1 MPVDFQ
7 QIHARIVQ
15 IAGRELER
23 RQRVEQR
30 RQDAVGLLN
39 AHAHDLDALRAKAQA
54 ASQTDP
60 SVRCAVPL
68 SEFLTFSQARPPSP
82 GEATLIAV
90 DGSQINPDR
99 HAALQ
104 FGVVNAG
111 AVIMKLHSGE
121 VPELCTSTELLYGE
135 DLETEYGMMSERLV
149 ALRRDA
155 KEREVLDELS
165 AGFRGNVV
173 TFTDGP
179 LELWGTGGEEAR
191 EFAAFLERYKG
202 VLSRLQSRGV
212 VTAGYVEKPGADMVV
227 RLLELA
233 SMTDDQIRDLQTL
246 RTHHPFRGVDDRLLL
261 SGGGQP
267 LIFPGDRSAVFR
279 LQSSSQNIYT
289 GSLALH
295 FFYLNVGSLGH
306 PWLVRIEIPEWVATN
321 ETMLNLLHATLVEQ
335 CEIMGSKPYPYLLH
349 RAHETAVVRLEEK
362 AQVESMLNLELN
374 RQGEPVRDDKSY
386 KQAAKDS
393 GGRRSI

>member
-7 QIHARIVQ
+7 QIHARIAQ

-30 RQDAVGLLN
+30 RKDAVGLLN
-39 AHAHDLDALRAKAQA
+39 AHAHDLDALRAKAA
-54 ASQTDP
+54 AAAQTDP

-68 SEFLTFSQARPPSP
+68 AEFLTFSQDAPPSP
-82 GEATLIAV
+82 ELTLIAV

-111 AVIMKLHSGE
+111 AVIMKLHTGE
-121 VPELCTSTELLYGE
+121 VPEICTSTELLYGE
-135 DLETEYGMMSERLV
+135 DLETDYGMMSERLV

-165 AGFRGNVV
+165 AGFHGNVV

-191 EFAAFLERYKG
+191 EFAAFLEKYKG
-202 VLSRLQSRGV
+202 VLSRMQSRGV
-212 VTAGYVEKPGADMVV
+212 VTAGYVDKPGADMVV
-227 RLLELA
+227 RLLELM
-233 SMTDDQIRDLQTL
+233 SMTADQLGDLQTL
-246 RTHHPFRGVDDRLLL
+246 RSHRPFRGVDDRLLFT
-261 SGGGQP
+261 GGGQP
-267 LIFPGDRSAVFR
+267 LIFPGHRSAVFK
-279 LQSSSQNIYT
+279 LQSSSKNTYT

-295 FFYLNVGSLGH
+295 FFYLNVGSVGH
-306 PWLVRIEIPEWVATN
+306 PWLVRVEIPEWVATN
-321 ETMLNLLHATLVEQ
+321 ETMLNLLHAALVEQ
-335 CEIMGSKPYPYLLH
+335 CEIMGSKPYPYMLH
-349 RAHETAVVRLEEK
+349 RAHETAVV
-362 AQVESMLNLELN
+362 
-374 RQGEPVRDDKSY
+374 
-386 KQAAKDS
+386 
-393 GGRRSI
+393 